1 MMKLKSP
8 RSMGALL
15 LGLYLITTGCGE
27 KKEESGAF
35 SPPVSMAPSSPPE
48 KSEPDA
54 CSRRAAGRSSA
65 LQTPR
70 NSKTREVNASHAGNF
85 RFVESQKERR

>member
-8 RSMGALL
+8 RSMEALL

-27 KKEESGAF
+27 KKEESGAS

-54 CSRRAAGRSSA
+54 VLPPSGGLEQRPTDAKK
-65 LQTPR
+65 QQ
-70 NSKTREVNASHAGNF
+70 NS
-85 RFVESQKERR
+85 